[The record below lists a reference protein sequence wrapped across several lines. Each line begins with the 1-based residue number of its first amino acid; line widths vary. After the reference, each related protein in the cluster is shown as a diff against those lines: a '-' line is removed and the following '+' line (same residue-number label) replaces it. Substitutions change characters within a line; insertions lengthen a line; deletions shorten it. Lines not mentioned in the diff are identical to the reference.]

1 MLLVLFKRFFG
12 KQTPAVTRNGENEE
26 RRSPEETVELIRSGE
41 ASRDDFIQAYKPYI
55 AKVTSRFCKRY
66 IDPTRDDEFSI
77 ALSAFNEAID
87 QYSSHAGKSF
97 LGFVETVVRRRLIDY
112 VRKEQRHSTTV
123 PYSAFD
129 GTDDEE
135 MAVNPIETRE
145 AVQRYVQE
153 QDEEA
158 RRQEIEEYNT
168 CLKGYGISFAEL
180 PEISP
185 KHADSRQLLI
195 AISRLFVEAEH
206 LFEAFEVKQKL
217 PVKELCEMASVSRKT
232 IERNRKY
239 IIALAIL
246 HTGKYPYLQSYLQPH
261 QIDEAPNQQVK
272 GGRA

>member
-1 MLLVLFKRFFG
+1 MLLVLFKRIFS
-12 KQTPAVTRNGENEE
+12 KHTPASTADRENDE
-26 RRSPEETVELIRSGE
+26 RSTPEAMVELIRSGD
-41 ASRDDFIQAYKPYI
+41 ASRDAFIQAYKPYI

-129 GTDDEE
+129 GTDEEE
-135 MAVNPIETRE
+135 MAVNPIEMRE
-145 AVQRYVQE
+145 AVQRYNQL
-153 QDEEA
+153 QDEDA

-185 KHADSRQLLI
+185 KHSDSRQLLI

-206 LFEAFEVKQKL
+206 LFEAFEEKQKL

-246 HTGKYPYLQSYLQPH
+246 HTGKYPYLQSYLEPQQMELEH
-261 QIDEAPNQQVK
+261 NQQVK

>member
-12 KQTPAVTRNGENEE
+12 KHTPASTPIGEKDE
-26 RRSPEETVELIRSGE
+26 RSTPEEMVELIRSGD
-41 ASRDDFIQAYKPYI
+41 ASRNDFIQAYKPYI

-112 VRKEQRHSTTV
+112 VRKEQRHFSMV

-129 GTDDEE
+129 GTDEEE
-135 MAVNPIETRE
+135 MAVNPIEVRE
-145 AVQRYVQE
+145 AVQRYDQL
-153 QDEEA
+153 QDEDA
-158 RRQEIEEYNT
+158 RRQEIEEYNAS
-168 CLKGYGISFAEL
+168 LKEYGISFAEL

-195 AISRLFVEAEH
+195 AISRLFVGAAH

-246 HTGKYPYLQSYLQPH
+246 HTGKYPYLQSYLQPQ
-261 QIDEAPNQQVK
+261 QIEQALNQQVK